1 MRFALSAILG
11 FNLWSAVVCAQA
23 LDRDFLTADEAD
35 QIRLAQEPNERLK
48 LYLHFAKQRV
58 DQVEQL
64 LKQDKAGRS
73 ALIHDLLEDF
83 TEIIGAIDTVTDD
96 ALRRKVEIKGGLS
109 AVADAERP
117 LLAKLEAIQK
127 SQPKDIARYEFVLK
141 DAIDTTT
148 DSLELSEEDL
158 KDRAAAIAAKD
169 REERKE
175 REAAMTP
182 KEVEEKRA
190 AEKKEAQA
198 KKKIPTLR
206 RPGDPDSN
214 VPAPAPAKKK

>member
-1 MRFALSAILG
+1 MKLLFVSVLALAPL
-11 FNLWSAVVCAQA
+11 LAQA
-23 LDRDFLTADEAD
+23 NRDFLTSDETD

-48 LYLHFAKQRV
+48 LYLHFSKQRL

-73 ALIHDLLEDF
+73 ALVHDLLEDF

-109 AVADAERP
+109 EVAAAERAM
-117 LLAKLEAIQK
+117 LARLETIEK
-127 SQPKDIARYEFVLK
+127 SKPKDVARYEFVLK
-141 DAIDTTT
+141 DAIDTTS

-158 KDRAAAIAAKD
+158 KDRASTVAAKQQ
-169 REERKE
+169 EEKRD

-182 KEVEEKRA
+182 KELEAKKAEEK
-190 AEKKEAQA
+190 QTVQD

-206 RPGDPDSN
+206 RPTDPDPN
-214 VPAPAPAKKK
+214 PPAPVKKK